1 MTHAVKGEVIV
12 ETSMMNRVF
21 EQLSETGK
29 AEVIDFIFFL
39 ADREKQIQNAAYLA
53 KLEKADEQICAGRVV
68 VKTLEELEAMAE

>member
-53 KLEKADEQICAGRVV
+53 KLEKADEQIRAGRVV